1 MGVGGFHC
9 CTKNNLKSTV
19 ILIPEGGPKEPET
32 SRNNKV
38 KISRIVYPK
47 EVKRDV
53 FESGPQTILS
63 NGIYDDDDEFNKNF
77 AHLDHNPVKE
87 SYNS

>member
-1 MGVGGFHC
+1 MGVGGFRC

-19 ILIPEGGPKEPET
+19 FLIPDGDLKEPET

-38 KISRIVYPK
+38 KISRICIPT

-53 FESGPQTILS
+53 FESGPQTILY
-63 NGIYDDDDEFNKNF
+63 NGIYDDVDEFNKNF
-77 AHLDHNPVKE
+77 AHLDHNPFKE